1 MTQHRP
7 TPVTRQL
14 GKLSVNALLA
24 CILMTPNMATSA
36 ERTLE
41 KSQAI
46 SINADQLLVQEKQGI
61 SRYQGN
67 VEVTQGELQL
77 NGEQIKIVHPNNQ
90 LQSIEISGSP
100 ATFKRVNEK
109 TGNITQGHAQKIF
122 YQSKTDTLT
131 FIGNALVEE
140 AGKHKISGAKL
151 VYDLQKQT
159 LQAESSDQNNE
170 RVQVILV
177 PNSTTE

>member
-1 MTQHRP
+1 MTQRRP
-7 TPVTRQL
+7 TSFTRQL
-14 GKLSVNALLA
+14 GKFSVNTLLA
-24 CILMTPNMATSA
+24 CILATPSVAFSA

-77 NGEQIKIVHPNNQ
+77 NGEQIKIIHPNNQ
-90 LQSIEISGSP
+90 LQSIEISGKP
-100 ATFKRVNEK
+100 ATFKRVDEK
-109 TGNITQGHAQKIF
+109 SGNVTQGHAQKIL

-131 FIGNALVEE
+131 FIGDALVEE

-159 LQAESSDQNNE
+159 LQAESSSQNNE

-177 PNSTTE
+177 PNSATE